1 MSKATRPI
9 PTRPNLE
16 RDRKEAKVLVRDFRS
31 ADLRCLERIRSSH
44 PSFRKSSPEAVR
56 RSRFALRDAQLVLAR
71 EYGFESWAAWKDYV
85 ESPARRLAT
94 ATTEGSSTGYTRVS
108 SRALPIARALMA
120 QGADMRA
127 PDSQGVTPV
136 DHLAGGPGGSGRAVE
151 RSSAL

>member
-44 PSFRKSSPEAVR
+44 PAFRKSSPEAVR
-56 RSRFALRDAQLVLAR
+56 RSRFALRDAQLVLA
-71 EYGFESWAAWKDYV
+71 
-85 ESPARRLAT
+85 
-94 ATTEGSSTGYTRVS
+94 
-108 SRALPIARALMA
+108 

-136 DHLAGGPGGSGRAVE
+136 DHLAEEGLEEVAALLKE
-151 RSSAL
+151 AQRSKHE